1 MKKYIICLTL
11 LSVIVFIIYMIDF
24 RYADVLNENVRYCFV
39 AFLILASAITIYIK
53 NKNYIKK

>member
-1 MKKYIICLTL
+1 MKKYIIGLTI

-39 AFLILASAITIYIK
+39 ALLILASAIAIYIK

>member
-1 MKKYIICLTL
+1 MKKYIIWLTI

-39 AFLILASAITIYIK
+39 AFLILASAIAIYIK